1 MPAYEYTCTNC
12 TEREVRITG
21 IDDHTVICDKCGQVM
36 VRQMDVDT
44 LLATYAGPADQAE
57 ITT

>member
-21 IDDHTVICDKCGQVM
+21 IDDHTVICDSCGQVM
-36 VRQMDVDT
+36 VRQIDVET
-44 LLATYAGPADQAE
+44 LLASYSRQVAQAE
-57 ITT
+57 RTS